1 MILDLY
7 YYPLVEC
14 MTHYHSKSS
23 TYRLYTMH
31 RVRTSRKAITSYNAL
46 ENTCSNYNNSRTSS
60 TYNKYE

>member
-7 YYPLVEC
+7 YYPFAEY
-14 MTHYHSKSS
+14 MTHYHSKS

-31 RVRTSRKAITSYNAL
+31 RVRTSIKAITSYNAL